1 MYLCAMEKYVKLKP
15 KKAVFVHRQHPW
27 VFSGAIGEQAEG
39 LEDGDR
45 VSVLDPDGHCLAT
58 GHYQE
63 GSIRVRMLHR
73 GAEAPPADFWETAL
87 ARAYASRQVILGP
100 QAELTD
106 AYRLVHGAGDLLP
119 GLVIDIY
126 QHLAVVQCHSMGMYR
141 ERQEIAA
148 ALQKVLGAQITSIYL
163 SAKKTLPQR
172 FQDEAID
179 GFLAGNSAEATVKEL
194 GHSFKINAATGQKT
208 GFFLDQRDNRQ
219 LLAYYAKDK
228 TVLNTFCY
236 TGGFSIYALKAGAA
250 QVDSVDV
257 SAKAMVL
264 TEENVALN
272 ELPAD
277 RHRSITSDVIQFLRK
292 QETAYDIVVVD
303 PPAYAKSFNKRHRAV
318 QGYKR
323 LNIEA
328 MRLVKP
334 GGLLFTFSCSQV
346 VDRQLFQDTI
356 VAAGLEAGRSARVLH
371 QLTQAAD
378 HPVNLFHPE
387 GSYLKG
393 LVVQLD

>member
-1 MYLCAMEKYVKLKP
+1 MEKYVKLKP

-27 VFSGAIGEQAEG
+27 VFSGAIEEEAQG
-39 LEDGDR
+39 LQDGDQ
-45 VSVLDPDGHCLAT
+45 VSVLDPAGKQLAI

-63 GSIRVRMLHR
+63 GSIRVRLLHR
-73 GAEAPPADFWETAL
+73 GPEARPANFWETAL
-87 ARAYASRQVILGP
+87 ANAYSSRKLVLDN
-100 QAELTD
+100 QADSTT

-126 QHLAVVQCHSMGMYR
+126 DSLAVIQCHSMGMYH
-141 ERQEIAA
+141 ERQEITT
-148 ALQKVLGAQITSIYL
+148 ALQKVLGEQISSIYL
-163 SAKKTLPQR
+163 KARKTLPQR
-172 FQDEAID
+172 FQEGIQD
-179 GFLAGNSAEATVKEL
+179 GFLAGDSAEVTIKEF
-194 GHSFKINAATGQKT
+194 GHSFKINVATGQKT

-219 LLAYYAKDK
+219 LLASYAKGK
-228 TVLNTFCY
+228 KVLNTFCY
-236 TGGFSIYALKAGAA
+236 TGGFSVYALKAGAT

-264 TEENVALN
+264 TEENILINNLPVAQHD
-272 ELPAD
+272 A
-277 RHRSITSDVIQFLRK
+277 ITSDVLQYLRK
-292 QETAYDIVVVD
+292 EEILYDIVVVD

-323 LNIEA
+323 LNTEA
-328 MRLVKP
+328 IKRVKP

-346 VDRQLFQDTI
+346 VDRKLFQDTI
-356 VAAGLEAGRSARVLH
+356 VAAGLETGRSARVLH

-387 GSYLKG
+387 GAYLKG
-393 LVVQLD
+393 LVVQFD

>member
-1 MYLCAMEKYVKLKP
+1 MEKYVKLKP

-27 VFSGAIGEQAEG
+27 VFSGAIAEQSEG

-45 VSVLDPDGHCLAT
+45 VGVLDPEGKQLAT

-63 GSIRVRMLHR
+63 GSIRVRLLHR
-73 GAEAPPADFWETAL
+73 GPEAPPADFWETAL
-87 ARAYASRQVILGP
+87 AKAYASRQVILAN
-100 QAELTD
+100 QTELTN

-119 GLVIDIY
+119 GLVIDVY
-126 QHLAVVQCHSMGMYR
+126 NDLAVIQCHSMGMYR
-141 ERQEIAA
+141 ERQEIAT
-148 ALQKVLGAQITSIYL
+148 ALQKVLGEQVSSIYL
-163 SAKKTLPQR
+163 KASKTLPQR
-172 FQDEAID
+172 LQEGIQD
-179 GFLAGNSAEATVKEL
+179 GFLAGNVAEAEVQEL
-194 GHSFKINAATGQKT
+194 GHTFKINVATGQKT

-219 LLAYYAKDK
+219 LLASYAKGK

-236 TGGFSIYALKAGAA
+236 TGGFSVYALKAGAA

-264 TEENVALN
+264 TEENVVLN
-272 ELPAD
+272 DLPTNQHGA
-277 RHRSITSDVIQFLRK
+277 ITSDVLQYLRK
-292 QETAYDIVVVD
+292 QETLYDIVVVD

-323 LNIEA
+323 LNTEA
-328 MRLVKP
+328 IRLVKP

-356 VAAGLEAGRSARVLH
+356 VAAGLETGRSARVLH

-387 GSYLKG
+387 GAYLKG
-393 LVVQLD
+393 LVVQFD

>member
-1 MYLCAMEKYVKLKP
+1 MDKYVKLKP
-15 KKAVFVHRQHPW
+15 KKAIFLRRQHPW
-27 VFSGAIGEQAEG
+27 VFSGAIAEQAEN

-45 VSVLDPDGHCLAT
+45 VSVIDPSGQQLAI

-63 GSIRVRMLHR
+63 GSIRVRILHR
-73 GAEAPPADFWETAL
+73 GAEAVPEDFWVQSL
-87 ARAYASRQVILGP
+87 RRAYASRQIILAG
-100 QAELTD
+100 QKEITN
-106 AYRLVHGAGDLLP
+106 AYRLVHGAGDMLP

-126 QHLAVVQCHSMGMYR
+126 NGLAVIQCHSMGMYN
-141 ERQEIAA
+141 ERQEIAE
-148 ALQKVLGAQITSIYL
+148 ALKAVLGDQLSSIYL
-163 SAKKTLPQR
+163 RASKTLPQR
-172 FQDEAID
+172 FQAAAID
-179 GFLAGNSAEATVKEL
+179 GFLAGDQAEATVSEL
-194 GHSFKINAATGQKT
+194 GHTFKINAATGQKT

-219 LLAYYAKDK
+219 LLAYYAPGKS
-228 TVLNTFCY
+228 VLNTFCY
-236 TGGFSIYALKAGAA
+236 TGGFSIYALKAGAT

-257 SAKAMVL
+257 SAKAMAL

-272 ELPAD
+272 ELTAD
-277 RHRSITSDVIQFLRK
+277 RHQSITSDVLQYLRK
-292 QETAYDIVVVD
+292 QENPYDIVVVD

-323 LNIEA
+323 LNAEA
-328 MRLVKP
+328 IRLVKP

-371 QLTQAAD
+371 QLTQSAD

-387 GSYLKG
+387 GAYLKG
-393 LVVQLD
+393 LVVQFD